1 MQPPIKPGTVHR
13 SGRRPKLVCGKTLA
27 DERLARTLELWSRRS
42 TRPLTEEDGREIA
55 ENMTGFFRVLLEWKA
70 KKQAPGIDRDR
81 AAA

>member
-1 MQPPIKPGTVHR
+1 MQPPIKPRAVHR
-13 SGRRPKLVCGKTLA
+13 SGGRPELVCGKTLA

-42 TRPLTEEDGREIA
+42 QRPLTEEDAREIA

-70 KKQAPGIDRDR
+70 QKRAPGVDRDR